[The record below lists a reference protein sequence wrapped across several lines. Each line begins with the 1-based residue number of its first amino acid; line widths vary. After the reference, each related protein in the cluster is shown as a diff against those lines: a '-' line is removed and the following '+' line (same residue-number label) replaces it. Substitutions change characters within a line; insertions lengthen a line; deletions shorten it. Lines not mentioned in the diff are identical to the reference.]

1 MVSEHIHEDVD
12 IASLK
17 WTPPKGLP
25 RPERI
30 TIGLERRF
38 LVLFFFSSM
47 KTFARLLAN
56 SIDSQKKLQVLSVV
70 DRFPVILRI
79 VGFGHTAKS
88 DSCLAIRDP

>member
-38 LVLFFFSSM
+38 LVLFSSM
-47 KTFARLLAN
+47 KTFARILAN
-56 SIDSQKKLQVLSVV
+56 SIDSQKKLLVLSFV